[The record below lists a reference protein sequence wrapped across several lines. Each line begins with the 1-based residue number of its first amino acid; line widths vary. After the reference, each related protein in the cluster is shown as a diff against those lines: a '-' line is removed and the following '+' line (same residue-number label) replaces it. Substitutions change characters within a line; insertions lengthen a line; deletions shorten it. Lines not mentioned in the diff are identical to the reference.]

1 MINFVYFMSINGTE
15 KKCGITYH
23 RPPTDSCAKSMRGGS
38 MPPSIAAAPGV
49 MISSTASYVCFG
61 RASGGTGWKDWLP
74 ALLSPLLGFF
84 LPDARGVLMSS
95 SRFCAATVGVARG
108 GTKMVLAISF
118 NPFDGGNEGDA
129 LNIGN
134 GAN

>member
-1 MINFVYFMSINGTE
+1 M
-15 KKCGITYH
+15 
-23 RPPTDSCAKSMRGGS
+23 
-38 MPPSIAAAPGV
+38 
-49 MISSTASYVCFG
+49 
-61 RASGGTGWKDWLP
+61 LP

-84 LPDARGVLMSS
+84 PEARGVLMSS

-108 GTKMVLAISF
+108 ATKVVLAISID
-118 NPFDGGNEGDA
+118 PFDGGSKGAA